1 MQLGPSGFEVPPK
14 ASRLRVGAK
23 NSEGPNHETFA
34 QIQNNPYFHFF
45 LHLCH
50 QVALKQVDFRCLL
63 FSQFRFVP
71 LSLVVLKLVDWMRL
85 ELVRFF
91 VFLLKLVCANVIS
104 VTVTF
109 NDVAADGFSV

>member
-50 QVALKQVDFRCLL
+50 QVVDSRCLL

-71 LSLVVLKLVDWMRL
+71 FSSVCPKASRL
-85 ELVRFF
+85 DEARACEVSIF
-91 VFLLKLVCANVIS
+91 VFLLKLVCANVIGII
-104 VTVTF
+104 VTLH
-109 NDVAADGFSV
+109 DVATNGFLV